1 MLIDDRWG
9 RERVQEAGE
18 GGGINRPGISEL
30 RLRWQ
35 KKWREGFL
43 GKEVFERR
51 EETEDAG

>member
-1 MLIDDRWG
+1 MIDDRWG
-9 RERVQEAGE
+9 RERAQEAGE

-35 KKWREGFL
+35 KTFL